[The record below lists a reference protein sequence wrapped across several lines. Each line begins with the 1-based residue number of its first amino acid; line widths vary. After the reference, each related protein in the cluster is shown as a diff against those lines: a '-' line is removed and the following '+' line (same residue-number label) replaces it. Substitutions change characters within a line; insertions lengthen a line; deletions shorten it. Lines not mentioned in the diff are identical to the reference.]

1 MKNYCKSIILIT
13 KNRSEIIDKYNYEE
27 LYENFYI
34 ADEWYHYNVLQY
46 YDKDFSTKVLNFKPT
61 YFQYDLKDIKDP
73 LPHPIEVKD
82 KTLIMDV
89 KKNYL
94 SLFFRKVSPTV
105 TVEYQEL

>member
-1 MKNYCKSIILIT
+1 MSVKVSIILT
-13 KNRSEIIDKYNYEE
+13 AFNSESTIEDAVRAILNQTYTNFEYN
-27 LYENFYI
+27 
-34 ADEWYHYNVLQY
+34 
-46 YDKDFSTKVLNFKPT
+46 
-61 YFQYDLKDIKDP
+61 LKDIKDP